1 MGTGSEV
8 SVEKDGRAWRVEI
21 GVESVREYTEDP
33 LALWHGAHGA
43 ASASGGWRKREKGG
57 LKERGTSRDSWC

>member
-21 GVESVREYTEDP
+21 GVESVREYTEVP
-33 LALWHGAHGA
+33 LAL
-43 ASASGGWRKREKGG
+43 SAWCCQWRLEEKGG